1 MLGFRGANN
10 SFCRLGSPKLA
21 VLLLQSPAP
30 LHGFGS
36 SDLPHLQVASTTPS
50 SSPAGH
56 PKLLNSGICKEF
68 DFGAAIA

>member
-1 MLGFRGANN
+1 MLGSVGLTIHFVGLDPP
-10 SFCRLGSPKLA
+10 S
-21 VLLLQSPAP
+21 LQSYYCRA
-30 LHGFGS
+30 LHHFMVLVS